1 MFENRI
7 IQQDNSTMM
16 IYTWHFKTIVKSTP
30 LCIVN
35 LEENNLFYLGPPLVL
50 ISELSKS

>member
-7 IQQDNSTMM
+7 IQDNSTMT
-16 IYTWHFKTIVKSTP
+16 IYTRHFKIIVKSTP

-35 LEENNLFYLGPPLVL
+35 LEENNLFYLGLPLVL
-50 ISELSKS
+50 ISEL

>member
-7 IQQDNSTMM
+7 IQDNSTMA
-16 IYTWHFKTIVKSTP
+16 IYTWHFKIIVETTP
-30 LCIVN
+30 LYIVN
-35 LEENNLFYLGPPLVL
+35 LEENNLFYLGPPLAL